1 MNLWHQA
8 LRLLLLCSVLT
19 GLGYPL
25 LMTAVAQWFCPW
37 RANGSI
43 VTYHGEP
50 MGSQWIGQFFT
61 DERDFWG
68 RPSAHQLVAY
78 NPLAAKGSNAAVTQP
93 MYRIWLSNQVN
104 ALSNKPIPADFV
116 MASGSG
122 LDPDISPE
130 TAFYQADRVAKARN
144 IPLAQIEALI
154 RNHIRWRAWGILGE
168 PTVNVLAINQA
179 LEGTNYDAR
188 SH

>member
-1 MNLWHQA
+1 MNLWNPA
-8 LRLLLLCSVLT
+8 LRLLLLCSALT

-25 LMTAVAQWFCPW
+25 LMTAIAQWCCPW

-61 DERDFWG
+61 DERYFWG
-68 RPSAHQLVAY
+68 RPSATQPVAY
-78 NPLAAKGSNAAVTQP
+78 NTLDAKGSNAAVTQP
-93 MYRIWLSNQVN
+93 MYRIWLSAKAN
-104 ALSNKPIPADFV
+104 ALSHKPIPADFV

-122 LDPDISPE
+122 LDPDMSPE

-144 IPLAQIEALI
+144 RPLADVEALI
-154 RNHIRWRAWGILGE
+154 RRHIHWRVGGILGE

-179 LEGTNYDAR
+179 LEGTNDDAR
-188 SH
+188 PG